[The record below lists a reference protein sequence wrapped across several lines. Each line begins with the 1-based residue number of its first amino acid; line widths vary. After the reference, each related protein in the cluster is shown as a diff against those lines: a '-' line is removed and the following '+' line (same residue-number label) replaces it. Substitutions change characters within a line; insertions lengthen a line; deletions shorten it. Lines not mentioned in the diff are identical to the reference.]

1 MEGRRG
7 AIPDAERLAPRRPAR
22 WSEFVATQPRLAEA
36 GRALLYQYGVGLA
49 FLSTIRADGG
59 PRIHP
64 VCPVVDDHG
73 LYAFLVPS
81 PKREDLHRDP
91 RYALHS
97 YPADANED
105 AFYVTGR
112 AWRVDDVDLRW
123 AVAGQMARE
132 RDFPDPPAELV
143 DQELFEFGIER
154 CLHTATSGHGD
165 PNPRHVVWRA
175 R

>member
-1 MEGRRG
+1 MPWRQF
-7 AIPDAERLAPRRPAR
+7 AA
-22 WSEFVATQPRLAEA
+22 VQPRLAA
-36 GRALLYQYGVGLA
+36 SCRDLMYQYGVGLA
-49 FLSTIRADGG
+49 FLGTIRADGG

-64 VCPVVDDHG
+64 ICPLIADHG

-81 PKREDLHRDP
+81 PKRQDLHRDP

-105 AFYVTGR
+105 AFYLTGQ
-112 AWRVDDVDLRW
+112 AWTVGDVDLRREL
-123 AVAGQMARE
+123 AAQLARE
-132 RDFPDPPAELV
+132 RDFPAAPAELA

-165 PNPRHVVWRA
+165 PNPRHAVWRA